1 MYHYQS
7 EGRHRKLIF
16 SRGRSDE
23 RASPFETLMDVKLQL
38 VDVKELVVSQA
49 EGDLAAPV
57 PLGTMHQKKN
67 ERCPI
72 LETQVTMS

>member
-1 MYHYQS
+1 MH
-7 EGRHRKLIF
+7 
-16 SRGRSDE
+16 
-23 RASPFETLMDVKLQL
+23 VKLQL

-67 ERCPI
+67 ERRPI
-72 LETQVTMS
+72 LETQITMS